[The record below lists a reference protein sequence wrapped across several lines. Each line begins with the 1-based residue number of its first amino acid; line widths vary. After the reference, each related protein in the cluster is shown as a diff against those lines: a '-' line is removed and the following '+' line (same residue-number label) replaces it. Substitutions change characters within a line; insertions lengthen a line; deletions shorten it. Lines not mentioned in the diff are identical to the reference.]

1 MERNPEHERLRRLN
15 FTQEEQVEPN
25 LKEPGVQTKRV
36 INQQNSAKAR
46 FSKQNTAPHKRTV
59 KADTGKKTVRLQFED
74 TQTKKP
80 SKLRHVAAD
89 VPGEQIHRQI
99 SKTEDENVGV
109 QAAHESERAVERT
122 YRAGNN
128 ITRARK
134 LRANRTHARVDRAT
148 SKTPP
153 ANASL
158 LSRIRQ
164 RKAIKRQYAA
174 AKAGRSAV
182 GNTATAKSA
191 GKAVQTATDQ
201 AKKLIAVVIKGKK
214 GWLVFGALGLL
225 LVMLFNGLAS
235 CGEVGVGAL
244 NAVLGTSFV
253 SEDRD
258 LLQVEAH
265 YVSLET
271 GLERSIDRIESDY
284 PGHDEYNYEIDEIGH
299 DPYSLMSYLTAKY
312 VSFTL
317 ADVRNELAMLFD
329 RQYSLSV
336 VETVEIRYETERQL
350 VSVYDDETGEES
362 LVWKD
367 VEVPYEY
374 KILDVTLLNRG
385 LAYAMGS
392 NLNTE
397 QAEMYAVLLE
407 SYGNKPDLFSSADNP
422 YIGTL
427 DITPPEPYEIPPEAL
442 FDPDFAALIEEANKY
457 LGYPYVWGGSKP
469 STGFDCSG
477 FVCWVLNHSGVA
489 SVGRTNARGL
499 YKRSTV
505 VSKGEAQPGDLIFFT
520 GARAAE
526 IGHPVTHVGIVRPE
540 RMIVEVDER
549 RER

>member
-284 PGHDEYNYEIDEIGH
+284 PGYDEYHYEIDEIGH

-317 ADVRNELAMLFD
+317 ADVRNELATLFD

-336 VETVEIRYETERQL
+336 VEAVEIRYETEQQL

-362 LVWKD
+362 LVWED

-374 KILDVTLLNRG
+374 KILDVTVLNHG